1 MVRERSC
8 VSVFAVTIPV
18 EPIQQDATHMST
30 IESHGRRR
38 LDDVFSPIL
47 ERGTVLPAS
56 RVERFVTASDGQ
68 VQIRVEVFQGEH
80 SLCRDNTKLGEYTLQ
95 GIPAAAAGEEAID
108 VRFTYDLNGI
118 LEVDMTIVSTGE
130 TSTLVIERSPG
141 RMSPD
146 QVEQARQSLQGLKFH
161 PREALPNTTALAR
174 AESLYTELRG
184 PARELLGAAMRA
196 FRLALEEQDPSIIAQ
211 RRAELGSE

>member
-1 MVRERSC
+1 MV
-8 VSVFAVTIPV
+8 
-18 EPIQQDATHMST
+18 ATDVAPFSLGVST
-30 IESHGRRR
+30 IESQGRRR

-56 RVERFVTASDGQ
+56 RVERFVTAADGQ
-68 VQIRVEVFQGEH
+68 AQIRVEVFQGEH
-80 SLCRDNTKLGEYTLQ
+80 SLCRDNNKLGEYTLV
-95 GIPAAAAGEEAID
+95 GIPPAAAGDEAID

-130 TSTLVIERSPG
+130 SASLVIERAPG
-141 RMSPD
+141 RMSAQ
-146 QVEQARQSLQGLKFH
+146 QVEHARKAMRTLKFH

-184 PARELLGAAMRA
+184 PARELMGAALRS
-196 FRLALEEQDPSIIAQ
+196 FRLALEEQDVALIE
-211 RRAELGSE
+211 RRRGELLGLVERFKQG